1 MSDLVSPMSLN
12 PGSPAGEPVPF
23 TREQFARDP
32 GEVLSRGRWANAVLY
47 LHRRDGAAW
56 VVKDFRPSGFAVRNT
71 IGRFLIWREMRALRR
86 VAGIEGVPAGVLR
99 LDAHALAYRFVPGVT
114 LKHADLGEHAADFF
128 VRLER
133 VLMQV
138 HAAGRIVHLDVRN
151 ARNVLVTERGEPLL
165 LDFQSAISTRWMP
178 ERLRRLAERVD
189 LGGVYKHWQRSAP
202 DSLDEARAALLSKAT
217 RWRALW
223 PVHGYFGRGKRARE
237 ARTAER
243 ELE

>member
-1 MSDLVSPMSLN
+1 MPDLVSPMSTY
-12 PGSPAGEPVPF
+12 PAVPASETAPF
-23 TREQFARDP
+23 TREQFTRDP
-32 GEVLSRGRWANAVLY
+32 GEVLSRGRWANAVLH
-47 LHRRDGAAW
+47 LHRHGGEPW
-56 VVKDFRPSGFAVRNT
+56 VVKDFRSSGFGVRNT
-71 IGRFLIWREMRALRR
+71 VGRFLIRREVRALRK
-86 VAGIEGVPAGVLR
+86 VAGVEGVPAGVFR

-114 LKHADLGEHAADFF
+114 LKHADLGERAMDFF

-151 ARNVLVTERGEPLL
+151 ARNILVTERGEPML

-178 ERLRRLAERVD
+178 APLRRLAERVD

-202 DSLDEARAALLSKAT
+202 DSLDEARAGLLSRAN

-223 PVHGYFGRGKRARE
+223 PVHGYFGRSKRARE
-237 ARTAER
+237 ARPAER